1 MLSWSSDMKKF
12 NFFEEKKYKDL
23 SNIQII
29 EEEDKENIMKKDKIE
44 IKNEQKID
52 TININNI
59 SISGPREIH
68 AIDGL
73 LFINGKLIHDKD
85 GKMIRENLIMKIFDN
100 KIIDL
105 YRIFNGVYYSFE
117 LKRFKEKPYFIVV
130 GGNFNEFMIDNKLEL
145 FMITS
150 IKFYDATNLIF
161 DKNGKYPPENLLNSK
176 EEPYPKLLIKNI
188 KLLKRLTDEKIMCEM
203 EELSMEGYESF
214 QNINSFSI
222 NSEFTHAAI
231 SLDKGDIILIYA
243 YPNLVECDNND
254 IKMIF
259 MPKINTRDKG
269 HITNLFFTQINK
281 FNTTKRI
288 LYASTSKIIYYYEW
302 NTKSTFFSSEENSIK
317 LKVLNPGGPGGYSGC
332 IDVKQK
338 YLLMGSANDDFIC
351 EFENLEIS
359 KTWFFEGKKTHVFY
373 FKDYILFG
381 VSGDRFSYL
390 QVYDKKNSIFI
401 YYRNIRKKIIG
412 LCCDENNIYVFYEKS
427 QNYKYILKLSEK
439 TLKEKIQILF
449 NKKFFELSIT
459 YAESYNLDKKTLS
472 NLSKKYAEQEYKIE
486 NFDNSIQQYIKTIG
500 FYDPSYVIRKFNK
513 KTKIIYLIKYLVKLL
528 DYLEIINKINE
539 EYENYTILLLNCYI
553 IENNIPVFK
562 QYIAKKEIIFTN
574 EISKKIIDI
583 CLDINEIEYAFN
595 FVKSKR
601 MNIYYIEIL
610 LKMNKKEEALNFIRD
625 LSKEENNESNN
636 QNKNT
641 SLLSHYETGDIN
653 KNPMRNTNV
662 ALCKEM
668 QIIFNKFIPYFLSED
683 DNEIND
689 NNNSFSYRFFEL
701 FMIFIYKNYQIMKEK
716 DLNILI
722 NNFLFYD
729 NYFKMIFDKLINY
742 PILFDKNIIHRR
754 IELYLIE
761 SDNCKNEKE
770 KGIINGKII
779 DLFSKNKYKNIY
791 DFEYLIFLFKY
802 YNFYKGIFY
811 LSEQNNKYEHLL
823 IILFEKKE
831 YDKIIEIFSKKY
843 LKEKSI
849 WGQCLRLFLQ
859 YLKVKDEQQNNL
871 LQKSFKN
878 FLAILLKRDIIPPFE
893 ILELINGINNE
904 ISIELIK
911 DFFIDVIDKENNDLV
926 NNLVKSKEYEVNIQ
940 ELDEDIINTKEKPI
954 NISLTK
960 CDECNIGIDY
970 PVILFRCGHYYHIL
984 CLSYY
989 SKDMKNSH
997 CPKCSEFRKKIYM
1010 KDLEIDKIYNLLN
1023 NEESFNKE
1031 LNKYDNHLDILNALY
1046 SKGIFKN
1053 INKKENYNK

>member
-243 YPNLVECDNND
+243 YPNLLECDNND

-381 VSGDRFSYL
+381 VSGDRFSSL

-641 SLLSHYETGDIN
+641 SLL
-653 KNPMRNTNV
+653 R
-662 ALCKEM
+662 M

-729 NYFKMIFDKLINY
+729 NYFKMIFDKLI
-742 PILFDKNIIHRR
+742 
-754 IELYLIE
+754 
-761 SDNCKNEKE
+761 NCKNEKE